1 MKKII
6 VLYRSKTGFSKRYA
20 EWIAEDLAVECR
32 PIKGV
37 KLDDLQ
43 GYGLV
48 IYGAGIYAGMI
59 AGAGKLKNWME
70 KSPEKTWVVFATEA
84 TPPKEGYEELIF
96 KTNFR
101 KGESRPAHFYY
112 FLSGLN
118 YERMGFFN
126 RVLMKFFSGMSAR
139 KNGTIQVTS
148 QTSIDLAY
156 RDYIKDLLCYVRLKA
171 RVR

>member
-20 EWIAEDLAVECR
+20 EWIAEDLACECR

-43 GYGLV
+43 DYRLV
-48 IYGAGIYAGMI
+48 IYGAGVYAGMI
-59 AGAGKLKNWME
+59 AGLGKIKNWIG
-70 KSPEKTWVVFATEA
+70 KSPKKTWIVFATGA
-84 TPPKEGYEELIF
+84 TPHDKAYEELLF

-101 KGESRPAHFYY
+101 KGEGRPAHFYY
-112 FLSGLN
+112 FLAGIN

-126 RVLMKFFSGMSAR
+126 RVLMKLFASVSAK
-139 KNGTIQVTS
+139 KNSTTQTTS
-148 QTSIDLAY
+148 QTSIDLAN

-171 RVR
+171 R